1 MIRRFDFDRA
11 ADCAIADLSCAVV
24 RIVDKFVVMLTV
36 GLAMLSALPPDWVEN
51 RTSAWVQ
58 VCAMGFGLLS
68 IGVYICVR

>member
-1 MIRRFDFDRA
+1 
-11 ADCAIADLSCAVV
+11 
-24 RIVDKFVVMLTV
+24 VDKFVVMLTV

-51 RTSAWVQ
+51 RKSAWVQ